1 MQILGKTQVLLQNLD
16 IKKRW
21 WSGEVE
27 VRLWETGDPFP
38 TLGSSVGIDT
48 ETELIT
54 DTVKDPPLVVY
65 GCFDPASSIC
75 WIAYWN
81 EALPLMQ
88 YVSTTST
95 RQYYFNVGFDE
106 MVIDNEDPDETL
118 MGAVD
123 AGRVRDMQI
132 RYHLWLLATVGDIP
146 EKGHSSLHDV
156 SKRMLAIELD
166 KGEKDDADSHRL
178 TFRRYNEDGT
188 LYRMTQKQAIY
199 LAWDCI
205 ATWGLS
211 VAVPEQVTEVEHTKG
226 MITLAHIMRNGFQVD
241 MRVWN
246 AMDDQ
251 LVREMEE
258 ARERLMSF
266 GFPDPEKRNDST
278 EPQETLFKTSVQQ
291 FCEVSGQPAIGN
303 HLTMS
308 KDRMRFLLTFAYNYK
323 DSPQD
328 IDELAQIIAYT
339 LSDTTPDNKFS
350 LNKKIKAVWLE
361 VLENY
366 ELLAFDSNKRKIVP
380 VAFIGAFLQDIVE
393 QWRLPE
399 FSTSGVNF
407 ESAIEAASQY
417 MDDHPWLMESKSDK
431 IGPKKFFVQYVRQML
446 EKYPDLELD
455 KSPKTKDPKL
465 AKDDMWR
472 LEDLDIK
479 DDFLTAHT
487 EYYHLRKFRN
497 TYMNPKFITS
507 DGRIRA
513 HFQNLVRTTRT
524 SCRAPNLQNL
534 PSREP
539 EHPIKNVFAPYD
551 GMVLCAT
558 DYSFIELVSFAQTCY
573 TRFGVSTMRDL
584 INAGIDPHRWFAG
597 VMEGKIGVDLEGKDD
612 PKWVADLNA
621 FLKANVDDKTRKKA
635 KAGNF
640 GFPGGMGAVKFYKNA
655 RSQGIY
661 LTLDEAVHMRE
672 AWIKAFPEMKFHMKP
687 EKATDT
693 GVLNRNIFG
702 YHGAWH
708 PVRDDEDDFEY
719 DEEFEENANGK
730 DDAFGYRAVLPCG
743 QIRNRCSYCAACNV
757 MFQGTTAV
765 GVKVA
770 GFDLVKAGYGERL
783 VNLIHDEYVYCLYPD
798 ELKIHIPV
806 IERIMI
812 NGMRKII
819 TDVKVKVE
827 TTVMWHWD
835 KEATVFQ
842 DLQWSQDGAPI
853 IGEPPYV
860 QKILNIKE

>member
-88 YVSTTST
+88 YVSTTNT
-95 RQYYFNVGFDE
+95 RQCYFNVGFDE

-455 KSPKTKDPKL
+455 QSPKTKDPKL

-472 LEDLDIK
+472 LKDLGIE

-551 GMVLCAT
+551 GMILCAT
-558 DYSFIELVSFAQTCY
+558 DYSFIEC
-573 TRFGVSTMRDL
+573 
-584 INAGIDPHRWFAG
+584 
-597 VMEGKIGVDLEGKDD
+597 
-612 PKWVADLNA
+612 
-621 FLKANVDDKTRKKA
+621 A
-635 KAGNF
+635 KQA
-640 GFPGGMGAVKFYKNA
+640 
-655 RSQGIY
+655 
-661 LTLDEAVHMRE
+661 
-672 AWIKAFPEMKFHMKP
+672 
-687 EKATDT
+687 
-693 GVLNRNIFG
+693 
-702 YHGAWH
+702 
-708 PVRDDEDDFEY
+708 
-719 DEEFEENANGK
+719 
-730 DDAFGYRAVLPCG
+730 
-743 QIRNRCSYCAACNV
+743 
-757 MFQGTTAV
+757 
-765 GVKVA
+765 
-770 GFDLVKAGYGERL
+770 
-783 VNLIHDEYVYCLYPD
+783 
-798 ELKIHIPV
+798 
-806 IERIMI
+806 
-812 NGMRKII
+812 
-819 TDVKVKVE
+819 
-827 TTVMWHWD
+827 
-835 KEATVFQ
+835 
-842 DLQWSQDGAPI
+842 
-853 IGEPPYV
+853 
-860 QKILNIKE
+860 

>member
-1 MQILGKTQVLLQNLD
+1 MQILGKTQVMLRNDQ
-16 IKKRW
+16 IKKKY

-27 VRLWETGDPFP
+27 VRLWEAGDPFP

-54 DTVKDPPLVVY
+54 DEVKDPPLVVY

-95 RQYYFNVGFDE
+95 RQCYFNVGFDE
-106 MVIDNEDPDETL
+106 MVIDNEDPNETL
-118 MGAVD
+118 MQAVD

-132 RYHLWLLATVGDIP
+132 RYHLWLLATAGTIP

-156 SKRMLAIELD
+156 SKRMLDIELD

-178 TFRRYNEDGT
+178 TFRRYNEDGSI
-188 LYRMTQKQAIY
+188 YRMTEKQAIY

-205 ATWGLS
+205 STWGLS
-211 VAVPEQVTEVEHTKG
+211 QAVPEQVTEVQHTKG
-226 MITLAHIMRNGFQVD
+226 MIVLAHIMRNGFQVD

-251 LVREMEE
+251 LVHEMEE

-278 EPQETLFKTSVQQ
+278 EPQELLLKTSVQQ
-291 FCEVSGQPAIGN
+291 FCALVGQPDISENLAI
-303 HLTMS
+303 S
-308 KDRMRFLLTFAYNYK
+308 KDRMRFLLTFAYNYRNCAQ
-323 DSPQD
+323 DS
-328 IDELAQIIAYT
+328 DELARIILYT
-339 LSDTTPDNKFS
+339 LSANTSDKEITFPKA
-350 LNKKIKAVWLE
+350 IKEVWKQ
-361 VLENY
+361 VLEQY
-366 ELLAFDSNKRKIVP
+366 DLLAFDSNKRKIVP
-380 VAFIGAFLQDIVE
+380 VAFIGAFLEDLVR
-393 QWRLPE
+393 QWQLPE

-407 ESAIEAASQY
+407 EEAVEAAGQY
-417 MDDHPWLMESKSDK
+417 MDDHPWLTESKADK
-431 IGPKKFFVQYVRQML
+431 VGPKKFFVQYVRQML

-455 KSPKTKDPKL
+455 ESPKTHEPKL

-472 LEDLDIK
+472 LEDLKIK

-487 EYYHLRKFRN
+487 EYYHLRKFRK
-497 TYMNPKFITS
+497 TYLNPKFITG

-513 HFQNLVRTTRT
+513 HFQNLVRTSRT

-539 EHPIKNVFAPYD
+539 QHPIKNVFAPYD
-551 GMVLCAT
+551 GMILCAT

-621 FLKANVDDKTRKKA
+621 FLEANVDDKTRKKA

-640 GFPGGMGAVKFYKNA
+640 GAEV
-655 RSQGIY
+655 I
-661 LTLDEAVHMRE
+661 
-672 AWIKAFPEMKFHMKP
+672 
-687 EKATDT
+687 
-693 GVLNRNIFG
+693 
-702 YHGAWH
+702 
-708 PVRDDEDDFEY
+708 
-719 DEEFEENANGK
+719 
-730 DDAFGYRAVLPCG
+730 
-743 QIRNRCSYCAACNV
+743 
-757 MFQGTTAV
+757 
-765 GVKVA
+765 
-770 GFDLVKAGYGERL
+770 LV
-783 VNLIHDEYVYCLYPD
+783 
-798 ELKIHIPV
+798 
-806 IERIMI
+806 
-812 NGMRKII
+812 
-819 TDVKVKVE
+819 
-827 TTVMWHWD
+827 
-835 KEATVFQ
+835 
-842 DLQWSQDGAPI
+842 S
-853 IGEPPYV
+853 
-860 QKILNIKE
+860 